1 MEWFH
6 ESLPYRISDVSEE
19 LQPDIILALLKTSYW
34 AAERS
39 SDVIVKSLEGSLC
52 FGLYNGGSQVG
63 FMRVVTDSATFSWV
77 CDVIIDSEHRGKGLG
92 KWLMSVLTNHPR
104 ISHTF
109 MVLGTRDAHGLYE
122 KYGFERREM
131 MWRRPISVG

>member
-131 MWRRPISVG
+131 MGRRPISVG